1 MGKTTGYK
9 LQWKSGDQD
18 FSSARQAS
26 VTGILTVNYII
37 PDLDYTTEYMVRVI
51 AFNSHGDGPASDS
64 GTGTPKQGKPKTGI
78 AGMLRG
84 DVREGNAQQP
94 RGSQSQVATLGLDP
108 AAHLDAGQE
117 VTLTLTVAEPVS
129 YLLEVTGGRGVTLS
143 GQGVLDQGGGMA
155 QLDANSWSEGQR
167 TVVLKDTAGT
177 DTLSVE
183 LLDTAGD
190 LVAALEPRIVYNPEV
205 RHGLRVTGLPDTLA
219 VSRPYPGEVS
229 VRDRYGN
236 LRLGDDRE
244 VVISA
249 DQTGVSSSS
258 PVSLEAGTGGFWV
271 RSDSLR
277 ESLVL
282 TFSDADESTLSQS
295 ESVAVRPLDA
305 PDELV
310 VTDRPGDEGGFL
322 ELRWDLSVDHSILNG
337 YRIFREQAD
346 ESPGTEWAWVAAD
359 PDAAEGRAVVA
370 TLDTISTGWGIAAQR
385 GGPQATGCAEIA
397 VLGEEVDGLS
407 VEVLRGSGL
416 GRVSSSAPIL
426 WKGATD
432 ATGRV
437 TLAVSNRLRT
447 GKYRAI
453 ARDADGQVVGYW
465 TNISL
470 TFGQCIL
477 LELPLGGTARVDTE
491 SSGPTTVLRSSVTRS
506 GPVRAVDNIA
516 PAAVPSL
523 RAVDAPDDDGGRI
536 LLTWG
541 ESPSDQSVRRSVEG
555 ALGPV
560 VSDMSRGVAG
570 YRIYRKPAEGAFAL
584 IGTVGP
590 GIIGFVDSTA
600 ANGERFTYTVAAF
613 DEDNETGSEEQS
625 AMAIRNRE
633 VAVNG
638 QAIQGLFGADRSV
651 GFDDYFHFADHYGST
666 AADAQWEPAFDLA
679 AKQAVDVAGFNVFAE
694 NFGRQTA
701 SAAKVIPLRPGQN
714 EQTRLDFYGDVPLP
728 RVGEEFVLT
737 VHVSDFGLLKGYGF
751 QLEFDAEELEVVRAV
766 AADNGLGEGT
776 LAAPQVLA
784 VEDGK
789 RAIVAYGNAV
799 SEGTVA
805 VDIVFRALREFETG
819 FIKVSEGQV
828 RDGAFAVNPLALPAP
843 VQMETLPEVYALGF
857 NYPNPFNPETTI
869 KYALPQTSDVKLVI
883 YNSIGQV
890 VRTLVAERQS
900 IGRYAFTWDA
910 TNDRGQAVS
919 SGIYLYRLQ
928 AGEFAKVRK
937 MLLLK

>member
-1 MGKTTGYK
+1 MLKGE
-9 LQWKSGDQD
+9 
-18 FSSARQAS
+18 AR
-26 VTGILTVNYII
+26 
-37 PDLDYTTEYMVRVI
+37 D
-51 AFNSHGDGPASDS
+51 
-64 GTGTPKQGKPKTGI
+64 
-78 AGMLRG
+78 
-84 DVREGNAQQP
+84 GNAQQP
-94 RGSQSQVATLGLDP
+94 RGDQQQLSTLGLDP
-108 AAHLDAGQE
+108 AGHLDAGQE
-117 VTLTLTVAEPVS
+117 VTLTLSVAETAS

-155 QLDANSWSEGQR
+155 QLDADSWSEGQR

-205 RHGLRVTGLPDTLA
+205 RHGLRVTGLQDTLA
-219 VSRPYPGEVS
+219 VSRPYSGEVS

-271 RSDSLR
+271 RSDSLH

-282 TFSDADESTLSQS
+282 TFSDAAESTLSQS
-295 ESVAVRPLDA
+295 ETVAVRPLDA

-310 VTDRPGDEGGFL
+310 VTDYPGDEGGFVL
-322 ELRWDLSVDHSILNG
+322 LTWDLSVDHSILNG

-346 ESPGTEWAWVAAD
+346 ELPGTEWAWVAAD

-385 GGPQATGCAEIA
+385 GGPQATACAEIA

-416 GRVSSSAPIL
+416 GRVSSSPYIL

-714 EQTRLDFYGDVPLP
+714 EQTRLDFYGGVPMP

-737 VHVSDFGLLKGYGF
+737 MHLSDFGLLKGYGF

-766 AADNGLGEGT
+766 ATDNRLGEGT

-789 RAIVAYGNAV
+789 RVIVAYGNAV

-928 AGEFAKVRK
+928 AGEFARVRK